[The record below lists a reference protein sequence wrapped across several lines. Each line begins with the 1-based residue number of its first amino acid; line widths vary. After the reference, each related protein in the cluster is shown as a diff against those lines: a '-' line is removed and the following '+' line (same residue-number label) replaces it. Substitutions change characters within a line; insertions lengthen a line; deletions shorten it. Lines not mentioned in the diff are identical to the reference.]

1 MQNILVCMKVCY
13 ILAESTKPKDMNNPV
28 SFYLGHNVYATLV
41 NLPSGSLSLSYRDK
55 FVDVA
60 PTANG
65 LLDAVQTAVA
75 DVQGHLD
82 A

>member
-1 MQNILVCMKVCY
+1 
-13 ILAESTKPKDMNNPV
+13 MNNPV
-28 SFYLGHNVYATLV
+28 SFYLGHNVHATLV
-41 NLPSGSLSLSYRDK
+41 HLPCGSLSLAYRDK

-65 LLDAVQTAVA
+65 LVDAVQTAVA
-75 DVQGHLD
+75 DVQADVD